1 MSFKSDLEISQ
12 QKELEFEQYI
22 KTKYSALT
30 ENSQHR
36 DYFPDWDVKITAT
49 TKNNKVTT
57 FEVKYNKAYEQNTV
71 VVEECKIVN
80 ETRIPTG
87 ISLSNAD
94 YYVFTIQYDN
104 NWYII
109 KREKLFDLIKNTKHP
124 NRYMIRDKNDWIIQ
138 VFDKPWFLSK
148 CKII

>member
-12 QKELEFEQYI
+12 QKEREFELYM

-30 ENSQHR
+30 ENSQNK

-49 TKNNKVTT
+49 TKNNLIST
-57 FEVKYNKAYEQNTV
+57 FEVKYNKAYKQNTI
-71 VVEECKIVN
+71 VVEECRIIN
-80 ETRIPTG
+80 GERIPSG

-94 YYVFTIQYDN
+94 YYIFTIEN
-104 NWYII
+104 NPNWYMI
-109 KREKLFDLIKNTKHP
+109 KKEKLFKLIEETKSP
-124 NRYMIRDKNDWIIQ
+124 NRYMIRDKNDFIIQ
-138 VFDKPWFLSK
+138 IFDKPWFLSK